1 MTRNMFSLPALAFA
15 LALGGL
21 AAPAHA
27 QDAAAIVAAIEN
39 RSEGKTA
46 VTAMT
51 MTLEDKQGNRRKREL
66 QSYRK
71 DYGDRMAMTLY
82 FKVPDEVAG
91 SAFLSV
97 NYSGGKESDAWLFL
111 PSVNKTRRVAQSSQA
126 DSFMGSDFSYSDII
140 GSDVNDWDYAIES
153 QSDPVDGADCWV
165 VISSPK
171 AGAKSRVL
179 AETGY
184 TARRIW
190 VRKDSYFIV
199 RGEFTLKSGAVKLMS
214 AQSLRKISGI
224 WTAGSIKMVTT
235 KGGKVI
241 TRSTITFSDVAYNNS
256 LSDGLFTPDALV
268 KGVN

>member
-1 MTRNMFSLPALAFA
+1 MSKTVFSLPALAV
-15 LALGGL
+15 ALGLAGL
-21 AAPAHA
+21 AAPALA
-27 QDAAAIVAAIEN
+27 QDVAAIVAAIEN
-39 RSEGKTA
+39 RPEGDTA
-46 VTAMT
+46 VTTMT
-51 MTLEDKQGNRRKREL
+51 MTLEDKQGKRRKREL

-71 DYGDRMAMTLY
+71 DYGSREAMTLY
-82 FKVPDEVAG
+82 FKGPDEVAG

-97 NYSGGKESDAWLFL
+97 NYSGGKDSDAWLFL
-111 PSVNKTRRVAQSSQA
+111 PSVNKTRRVAQSNQA

-140 GSDVNDWDYAIES
+140 GTDVNDWDYAIES

-165 VISSPK
+165 LTSTPK
-171 AGAKSRVL
+171 ANAKSRVL

-190 VRKDSYFIV
+190 VRKDSHFIV

-224 WTAGSIKMVTT
+224 WTAGSIKMATT

-241 TRSTITFSDVAYNNS
+241 TRSTISFNDVAYNTS

-268 KGVN
+268 KGIN